1 MTRHTRADRDLAAL
15 LADASPDVAQANA
28 AALTALRAEVAA
40 DIANAHVAA
49 MLRTT
54 DGAQEAA
61 AALMQA
67 GALGGAQVEPPAED
81 DNPLAAKCE
90 QLWRIWNGPELAKEY
105 RFHTARRWRFDYYHE
120 PTRTAIELE
129 GGLYSAGRHTRAAG
143 YLGDIDKYNAAAMQ
157 GITVLRLGTGQVDA
171 AHVAEIA
178 AYVWRRMGE
187 EG

>member
-1 MTRHTRADRDLAAL
+1 VTRHTRADRDLAAL
-15 LADASPDVAQANA
+15 LADASPDVAEANA
-28 AALTALRAEVAA
+28 PALAALRAEAAA
-40 DIANAHVAA
+40 DLAP
-49 MLRTT
+49 
-54 DGAQEAA
+54 
-61 AALMQA
+61 LMQA
-67 GALGGAQVEPPAED
+67 GSLGGAQVADD
-81 DNPLAAKCE
+81 DNPLAAKFE
-90 QLWRIWNGPELAKEY
+90 RLWRDWNGPELAKEY

-187 EG
+187 EGAG